1 MKNLFLFL
9 LIALTIASC
18 QSFDDYSAKIETE
31 RITKDSSFRIAD
43 ISPLNTKQIE
53 AFSGLVYFPINE
65 EFLVEARLEPINSED
80 IIQMKTS
87 TDRLPNYKVYGYV
100 YFLFEGEEHRLT
112 AYQNVDHQE
121 DSLYR
126 DFLFVPFTD
135 NNSTILTYGGGR
147 YLDFKIPNTNT
158 FYLDFNKAY
167 NPYCAYNHRWSCVI
181 PPQENS
187 LQIAIDAGEKIYP
200 DIH

>member
-43 ISPLNTKQIE
+43 ISPLNAKQIE

-65 EFLVEARLEPINSED
+65 EFLVEARLEPINTED

>member
-43 ISPLNTKQIE
+43 ISPLNAKQIE